1 MEKVNKGKG
10 KSQAVETGLKT
21 HGEQVDTAGR
31 EALEKE
37 RGNPKYWWEIQSVM
51 ESVWNWIL
59 RLQFLTLPQHTK
71 QLLPWSSLFQTP
83 PSGRQAAAPPLELL
97 LPLVAPPAKG
107 VKKPSRFPLV
117 VFSSSPGA
125 TQECFAQMKPGFIHS
140 VWLPYYSS
148 CSSYLIAGDYQK
160 TYLEKRQKPD
170 GGAQL

>member
-59 RLQFLTLPQHTK
+59 RLQFRTLPQHTK
-71 QLLPWSSLFQTP
+71 QLLPWSCLFQTP

-97 LPLVAPPAKG
+97 RHWLLYPQRALKSPHSFPLWFSPLPLEPPRNALLKWN
-107 VKKPSRFPLV
+107 LDL
-117 VFSSSPGA
+117 
-125 TQECFAQMKPGFIHS
+125 FIQFD
-140 VWLPYYSS
+140 
-148 CSSYLIAGDYQK
+148 CLITA
-160 TYLEKRQKPD
+160 
-170 GGAQL
+170 AAAVI